1 MSKVASE
8 NVILDK
14 ENLEETSVNLEE
26 IKSSLEEISK
36 KVQNVESQ
44 LSEEQ
49 ENIGNIL
56 ESIGEIHTKISATEN
71 MLVESPKGDL
81 QTKQNHPIS
90 FFVIAFIIVF
100 FLLVG
105 YLIGWLSDKIKCC
118 IERLSD
124 KIERVEKW
132 IYYKTQQETKKI
144 PKDPRVEN
152 KKYENLSAEDI
163 FKLFRNNYKEKD
175 TKWIIIIL
183 AILMNYIIIIITFS
197 IFVEYFPDN
206 MYLCSLLIVGY
217 AFSCL
222 GALSKKKS
230 KTTPYLSVLVLVI
243 WSVILYFLYSNNIR
257 LTDHIVFVINSFFY
271 PTFLLSNIHFEY
283 TNFEDSSLRNAH
295 QTINKIIEENGIA
308 IAQSSFDILVTSSS
322 KIEDEFIMDIK
333 KLIYILATIFATLFA
348 TSVIKDFI
356 NAYINALIGNSTFDD
371 IVSVILSLI
380 MILPIF
386 YFLYKA
392 FNWKADL
399 YKKVLKDMQFTYK
412 LKGKLD
418 YDEK

>member
-1 MSKVASE
+1 MSEVASE

-56 ESIGEIHTKISATEN
+56 ESVEEIHTKISATEN

-81 QTKQNHPIS
+81 QTKQNQPIS
-90 FFVIAFIIVF
+90 FWVIAFIIVF

-105 YLIGWLSDKIKCC
+105 YLIGWLSDKVKCC

-132 IYYKTQQETKKI
+132 IYNKNQRET
-144 PKDPRVEN
+144 EN
-152 KKYENLSAEDI
+152 TPNDSGEEKRKYENLSAEDI

-175 TKWIIIIL
+175 TKWIYFL
-183 AILMNYIIIIITFS
+183 AILMNYIIIIIAFS

-222 GALSKKKS
+222 VALSKKKS
-230 KTTPYLSVLVLVI
+230 KTTPNLSVLVLSI
-243 WSVILYFLYSNNIR
+243 WFAILYFLYSNNIR
-257 LTDHIVFVINSFFY
+257 LTDHIVFVIISFFY

-283 TNFEDSSLRNAH
+283 THFEDSSLRKAH

-308 IAQSSFDILVTSSS
+308 KAQSSFDILVTSSS
-322 KIEDEFIMDIK
+322 KIEDEFISDIK
-333 KLIYILATIFATLFA
+333 KVIYILAPIFA
-348 TSVIKDFI
+348 TSVIKDPI
-356 NAYINALIGNSTFDD
+356 YASMNALIGNITFDD
-371 IVSVILSLI
+371 VVSVILSLI
-380 MILPIF
+380 MLLPIF

-399 YKKVLKDMQFTYK
+399 YKKVLKDMQFTYT

>member
-1 MSKVASE
+1 MSEVSSE

-56 ESIGEIHTKISATEN
+56 ESVEEIHTKISATEN

-81 QTKQNHPIS
+81 QTKQNQPIS
-90 FFVIAFIIVF
+90 FWVIAFIIVF

-105 YLIGWLSDKIKCC
+105 YLIGWLSDKVKCC

-132 IYYKTQQETKKI
+132 IYNKIQRET
-144 PKDPRVEN
+144 EN
-152 KKYENLSAEDI
+152 TPNDSGEEKRKYENLSAEDI
-163 FKLFRNNYKEKD
+163 FKLFLNNYKEKD
-175 TKWIIIIL
+175 TKWIIFL
-183 AILMNYIIIIITFS
+183 AILMNYIIIIIAFS
-197 IFVEYFPDN
+197 IFVEYFPGN

-222 GALSKKKS
+222 VALSKKKS
-230 KTTPYLSVLVLVI
+230 KTTPNLSVLVLSI

-257 LTDHIVFVINSFFY
+257 LTDHIVFVIISFFY

-295 QTINKIIEENGIA
+295 QTLNKIIEENGIA

-322 KIEDEFIMDIK
+322 KIEDEFILDIK
-333 KLIYILATIFATLFA
+333 KVIYILAPLFA

-356 NAYINALIGNSTFDD
+356 NANMNALIGNSTFDD
-371 IVSVILSLI
+371 VVSVILALI
-380 MILPIF
+380 IILPIF

-399 YKKVLKDMQFTYK
+399 YKNILKDMQFTYT

-418 YDEK
+418 YDKK

>member
-1 MSKVASE
+1 MSEVASE

-49 ENIGNIL
+49 DNIGNIL

-105 YLIGWLSDKIKCC
+105 YLMEWLSDQ
-118 IERLSD
+118 IECF
-124 KIERVEKW
+124 VKW

-222 GALSKKKS
+222 VALSKKKS
-230 KTTPYLSVLVLVI
+230 KTTPNLSVLVLSI

-308 IAQSSFDILVTSSS
+308 KAQSSFDILVTSSS

-333 KLIYILATIFATLFA
+333 KLIYVLATIFATLFA

-418 YDEK
+418 YDKK

>member
-1 MSKVASE
+1 
-8 NVILDK
+8 
-14 ENLEETSVNLEE
+14 
-26 IKSSLEEISK
+26 
-36 KVQNVESQ
+36 
-44 LSEEQ
+44 
-49 ENIGNIL
+49 
-56 ESIGEIHTKISATEN
+56 

-81 QTKQNHPIS
+81 QTKQNQPIS
-90 FFVIAFIIVF
+90 FWVIAFIIVF

-105 YLIGWLSDKIKCC
+105 YLIGWLSDKVKCC

-132 IYYKTQQETKKI
+132 IYNKIQRET
-144 PKDPRVEN
+144 EN
-152 KKYENLSAEDI
+152 TPNDSGEEKRKYENLSAEDI
-163 FKLFRNNYKEKD
+163 FKLFLNNYKEKD
-175 TKWIIIIL
+175 TKWIIFL
-183 AILMNYIIIIITFS
+183 AILMNYIIIIIAFS

-222 GALSKKKS
+222 VALSKKKS
-230 KTTPYLSVLVLVI
+230 KTTPNLSVLVLSI

-257 LTDHIVFVINSFFY
+257 LTDHIVFVIISFFY

-295 QTINKIIEENGIA
+295 QTLNKIIEENGIA

-322 KIEDEFIMDIK
+322 KIEDEFILDIK
-333 KLIYILATIFATLFA
+333 KVIYILAPLFA

-356 NAYINALIGNSTFDD
+356 NANMNALIGNSTFDD
-371 IVSVILSLI
+371 VVSVILALI
-380 MILPIF
+380 IILPIF

-399 YKKVLKDMQFTYK
+399 YKKILKDMQFTYT

-418 YDEK
+418 YDKK

>member
-1 MSKVASE
+1 MSEVASE

-49 ENIGNIL
+49 DNIENIL

-105 YLIGWLSDKIKCC
+105 YLMEWLSDQ
-118 IERLSD
+118 IECF
-124 KIERVEKW
+124 VKW

-222 GALSKKKS
+222 VALSKKKS
-230 KTTPYLSVLVLVI
+230 KTTPNLSVLVLSI

-308 IAQSSFDILVTSSS
+308 KAQSSFDILVTSSS

-418 YDEK
+418 YDKK

>member
-1 MSKVASE
+1 MSEVASE

-56 ESIGEIHTKISATEN
+56 ESVEEIHTKISATEN

-81 QTKQNHPIS
+81 QTKQNQHIS
-90 FFVIAFIIVF
+90 FWVIAFIIVF

-105 YLIGWLSDKIKCC
+105 YLIGWLSDKVKCC

-132 IYYKTQQETKKI
+132 IYNKNQRET
-144 PKDPRVEN
+144 EN
-152 KKYENLSAEDI
+152 TPNDSEEEKRKYENLSAEDI

-175 TKWIIIIL
+175 TKWIYFL
-183 AILMNYIIIIITFS
+183 AILMNYIIIIIAFS

-222 GALSKKKS
+222 VALSKKKS
-230 KTTPYLSVLVLVI
+230 KTTPNLSVLVLSI

-257 LTDHIVFVINSFFY
+257 LTDHTVFVIISFFY

-322 KIEDEFIMDIK
+322 KIEDEFISDIK
-333 KLIYILATIFATLFA
+333 KVIYILAPIFA
-348 TSVIKDFI
+348 TSVINDPI
-356 NAYINALIGNSTFDD
+356 YASMNALIGNITFDD
-371 IVSVILSLI
+371 VVSVILSLI
-380 MILPIF
+380 MLLPIF

-399 YKKVLKDMQFTYK
+399 YKKVLKDMQFTYT

>member
-1 MSKVASE
+1 MSEVASE

-26 IKSSLEEISK
+26 IKSNLEEISK

-56 ESIGEIHTKISATEN
+56 ESVEEIHTKISATEN

-81 QTKQNHPIS
+81 QTKQNQPIS
-90 FFVIAFIIVF
+90 FWVIAFIIVF

-105 YLIGWLSDKIKCC
+105 YLIGWLSDKVKCC

-132 IYYKTQQETKKI
+132 IYNKNQRET
-144 PKDPRVEN
+144 EN
-152 KKYENLSAEDI
+152 TPNDSGEEKRKYENLSAEDI

-175 TKWIIIIL
+175 TKWIIIL
-183 AILMNYIIIIITFS
+183 AILMNYIIVIIAFS

-217 AFSCL
+217 ASSCL
-222 GALSKKKS
+222 VALSTKKS
-230 KTTPYLSVLVLVI
+230 KTTPYLSVFVLGI
-243 WSVILYFLYSNNIR
+243 WFAILYFLYSNNIR

-322 KIEDEFIMDIK
+322 KIEDEFIMGIK
-333 KLIYILATIFATLFA
+333 KLIYILATIFATIFA

>member
-1 MSKVASE
+1 MSEVASE

-56 ESIGEIHTKISATEN
+56 ESVEEIHTKISATEN

-81 QTKQNHPIS
+81 QTKQNQPIS
-90 FFVIAFIIVF
+90 FWVIVFIIVF
-100 FLLVG
+100 FLFVG
-105 YLIGWLSDKIKCC
+105 YLIGRLSDKVKCC

-132 IYYKTQQETKKI
+132 IYNKNQGET
-144 PKDPRVEN
+144 EN
-152 KKYENLSAEDI
+152 TPNDSGEEKRKYENLSAEDI

-175 TKWIIIIL
+175 TKWIIIL
-183 AILMNYIIIIITFS
+183 AILMNYIIVIIAFS

-222 GALSKKKS
+222 VALSKKKS
-230 KTTPYLSVLVLVI
+230 KTTPNLSVLVLSI

-257 LTDHIVFVINSFFY
+257 LTDHIVFVIISFFY

-308 IAQSSFDILVTSSS
+308 KAQSSFDILVTSSS

-333 KLIYILATIFATLFA
+333 NVKYILPLVGAPFIKN
-348 TSVIKDFI
+348 VINK
-356 NAYINALIGNSTFDD
+356 YMNALFGNSTFDD
-371 IVSVILSLI
+371 IVSLILSLSI
-380 MILPIF
+380 ILPIF

-399 YKKVLKDMQFTYK
+399 YKKVLKDMQFTYT

>member
-1 MSKVASE
+1 MSEVASE

-49 ENIGNIL
+49 DNIGNIL

-105 YLIGWLSDKIKCC
+105 YLMEWLSDQ
-118 IERLSD
+118 IECF
-124 KIERVEKW
+124 VKW

-222 GALSKKKS
+222 LALSKKKS
-230 KTTPYLSVLVLVI
+230 KTTPNLSVLVLSI

-308 IAQSSFDILVTSSS
+308 KAQSSFDILVTSSS

-333 KLIYILATIFATLFA
+333 KLIYVLATIFATLFA

-418 YDEK
+418 YDKK

>member
-1 MSKVASE
+1 MSEVASE

-56 ESIGEIHTKISATEN
+56 ESVEEIHTKISATEN

-81 QTKQNHPIS
+81 QTKQNQPIS
-90 FFVIAFIIVF
+90 FWVIAFIIVF

-105 YLIGWLSDKIKCC
+105 YLIGWLSDKVKCC

-132 IYYKTQQETKKI
+132 IYNKIQRET
-144 PKDPRVEN
+144 EN
-152 KKYENLSAEDI
+152 TPNDSGEEKRKYENLSAEDI
-163 FKLFRNNYKEKD
+163 FKLFINNYKEKD
-175 TKWIIIIL
+175 TKWIIFL
-183 AILMNYIIIIITFS
+183 AILMNYIIIIIAFS

-222 GALSKKKS
+222 VALSKKKS
-230 KTTPYLSVLVLVI
+230 KTTPNLSVLVLSI

-257 LTDHIVFVINSFFY
+257 LTDHIVFVIISFFY

-295 QTINKIIEENGIA
+295 QTLNKIIEENGIA

-322 KIEDEFIMDIK
+322 KIEDEFILDIK
-333 KLIYILATIFATLFA
+333 KVIYILAPLFA

-356 NAYINALIGNSTFDD
+356 NANMNALIGNSTFDD
-371 IVSVILSLI
+371 VVSVILALI
-380 MILPIF
+380 IILPIF

-399 YKKVLKDMQFTYK
+399 YKKILKDMQFTYT

-418 YDEK
+418 YDKK

>member
-1 MSKVASE
+1 MSEVSSE

-56 ESIGEIHTKISATEN
+56 ESVEEIHTKISATEN

-81 QTKQNHPIS
+81 QTKQNQPIS
-90 FFVIAFIIVF
+90 FWVIAFIIVF

-105 YLIGWLSDKIKCC
+105 YLIGWLSDKVKCC

-132 IYYKTQQETKKI
+132 IYNKIQRET
-144 PKDPRVEN
+144 EN
-152 KKYENLSAEDI
+152 TPNDSGEEKRKYENLSAEDI
-163 FKLFRNNYKEKD
+163 FKLFLNNYKEKD
-175 TKWIIIIL
+175 TKWIIFL
-183 AILMNYIIIIITFS
+183 AILMNYIIIIIAFS

-222 GALSKKKS
+222 VALSKKKS
-230 KTTPYLSVLVLVI
+230 KTTPNLSVLVLSI

-257 LTDHIVFVINSFFY
+257 LTDHIVFVIISFFY

-295 QTINKIIEENGIA
+295 QTLNKIIEENGIA

-322 KIEDEFIMDIK
+322 KIEDEFILDIK
-333 KLIYILATIFATLFA
+333 KVIYILAPLFA

-356 NAYINALIGNSTFDD
+356 NANMNALIGNSTFDD
-371 IVSVILSLI
+371 VVSVILALI
-380 MILPIF
+380 IILPIF

-399 YKKVLKDMQFTYK
+399 YKNILKDMQFTYT

-418 YDEK
+418 YDKK

>member
-1 MSKVASE
+1 MSEVASE

-49 ENIGNIL
+49 DNIGNIL

-105 YLIGWLSDKIKCC
+105 YLMEWLSDQ
-118 IERLSD
+118 IECF
-124 KIERVEKW
+124 VKW

-222 GALSKKKS
+222 VALSKKKS
-230 KTTPYLSVLVLVI
+230 KTTPNLSVLVLSI

-308 IAQSSFDILVTSSS
+308 KAQSSFDILVTSSS

-333 KLIYILATIFATLFA
+333 KLIYVLATIFATLFA

-386 YFLYKA
+386 YFLYKV
-392 FNWKADL
+392 L
-399 YKKVLKDMQFTYK
+399 IGRRIYIKKF
-412 LKGKLD
+412 
-418 YDEK
+418 

>member
-1 MSKVASE
+1 MSEVASE

-56 ESIGEIHTKISATEN
+56 ESVEEIHTKISATEN

-81 QTKQNHPIS
+81 QTKQNQPIS
-90 FFVIAFIIVF
+90 FWVIAFIIVF

-105 YLIGWLSDKIKCC
+105 YLIGWLSDKVKCC

-132 IYYKTQQETKKI
+132 IYNKIQRETVNTPNDSGEEK
-144 PKDPRVEN
+144 R
-152 KKYENLSAEDI
+152 KYENLSAEDI
-163 FKLFRNNYKEKD
+163 FQLFINNYKEKD
-175 TKWIIIIL
+175 TKWIIFL

-222 GALSKKKS
+222 VALSKKKS
-230 KTTPYLSVLVLVI
+230 KTTPNLSVLVLSI

-257 LTDHIVFVINSFFY
+257 LTDHIVFVIISFFY

-295 QTINKIIEENGIA
+295 QTLNKIIEENGIA

-322 KIEDEFIMDIK
+322 KIEDEFILDIK
-333 KLIYILATIFATLFA
+333 KVIYILAPLFA

-356 NAYINALIGNSTFDD
+356 NANMNALIGNSTFDD
-371 IVSVILSLI
+371 VVSVILALI
-380 MILPIF
+380 IILPIF

-399 YKKVLKDMQFTYK
+399 YKKILKDMQFTYT